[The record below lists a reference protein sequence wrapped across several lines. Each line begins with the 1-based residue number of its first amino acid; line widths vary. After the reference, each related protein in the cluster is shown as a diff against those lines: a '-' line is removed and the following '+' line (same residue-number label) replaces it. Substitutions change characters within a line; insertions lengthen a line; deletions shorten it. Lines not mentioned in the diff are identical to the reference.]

1 MPNIWKTYKLGEIT
15 AYQKGFAFK
24 SDWFKDKGDLVVRV
38 SDTTQNSID
47 VSTCHRIDKEK
58 SNELQ
63 KYKLEKD
70 DIVIA
75 TVGSWPPNFASVV
88 GKVVKVPLEADGALL
103 NQNAVRL
110 KSIDEDFFSKKYIYY
125 LMKSDYFLKY
135 IVNTAQ
141 GSANQ
146 ASIKLTDIFDFK
158 FDIPCFKEQK
168 SIATILSTID
178 DKIENNLAINITLE
192 EMAMALYKHWFVD
205 FGPFQDG
212 EFVESE
218 LGKIPKGWKIVQ
230 FRELLSLLKDGSHN
244 PPKRVDSGVK
254 FIAGA
259 TDIKKLEVTF
269 NKCSYITQDDYNK
282 MHKTWEI
289 KENDILMTIVGT
301 IGNTAIV
308 QNKDLPFSLQR
319 SIAIFRPIEEIP
331 NYFIY
336 LLINNESFKEY
347 VKAHTNPT
355 GQPGIY
361 LKILGSYV
369 LAQPNFQILKQ
380 FNDVIEPLFDQ
391 MFSNLTE
398 NQTLTQLRDTLLPK
412 LISGAVRLKEFQ
424 ES

>member
-1 MPNIWKTYKLGEIT
+1 MPNNWKTYKLGEIVDVKQGLAINKKT
-15 AYQKGFAFK
+15 DHLLTDKSSMPLFKIRDLINNTVEHYVKEDEVPKQCIANYEDLIYSRTGQVGLVFRGKIGCIHNNCFKIIPNESIINKDLLFWFLKQPEIIEYANNIASGSVQKDLNHTAFK
-24 SDWFKDKGDLVVRV
+24 SIEISI
-38 SDTTQNSID
+38 SDNI
-47 VSTCHRIDKEK
+47 
-58 SNELQ
+58 N
-63 KYKLEKD
+63 
-70 DIVIA
+70 
-75 TVGSWPPNFASVV
+75 
-88 GKVVKVPLEADGALL
+88 
-103 NQNAVRL
+103 
-110 KSIDEDFFSKKYIYY
+110 
-125 LMKSDYFLKY
+125 
-135 IVNTAQ
+135 
-141 GSANQ
+141 
-146 ASIKLTDIFDFK
+146 
-158 FDIPCFKEQK
+158 EQK
-168 SIATILSTID
+168 NIAEIFNIIN
-178 DKIENNLAINITLE
+178 DKIENNLAINKTLE

-218 LGKIPKGWKIVQ
+218 LGRIPKGWKIVQ

-289 KENDILMTIVGT
+289 KEKDILMTIVGT

-398 NQTLTQLRDTLLPK
+398 NQTLTQLRDNLLPK
-412 LISGAVRLKEFQ
+412 LISGEVRLKEFQ